1 MCALPNEPIP
11 RFREHIV
18 NAIMQPHYVADIK
31 TCLTDK
37 RSWRVTGMSFE
48 TISKILLGIGSVLSF
63 SAGSFNNQL
72 LSFCAGTMSTLS
84 LVALQ
89 FSQFS
94 YREMKKSNEELSRIL
109 QSLHIDPTQHELPS
123 HPPSPPSHSPSPSLS
138 PEHV

>member
-1 MCALPNEPIP
+1 MNDLPNEPIP
-11 RFREHIV
+11 RFRDHIV

-31 TCLTDK
+31 TYLKDK

-48 TISKILLGIGSVLSF
+48 TMSKILLGIGSVLSF

-72 LSFCAGTMSTLS
+72 LSFCAGTLSTLS

-94 YREMKKSNEELSRIL
+94 YREMKKSNEELTRIL
-109 QSLHIDPTQHELPS
+109 QALRIDPTM
-123 HPPSPPSHSPSPSLS
+123 PPSPSSPSPSPSLS
-138 PEHV
+138 PEQV